1 MPAIMASN
9 FRAYTE
15 IGKRI
20 AALGK
25 RQKHIAR
32 VLGVSQQSVSKKLRG
47 GSAILLSDLEKLS
60 AAYGV
65 PLTFFFEDRP
75 LDPEFAVAVEHIKAD
90 GGPMRDLVVFARQL
104 PPTDQKKLLAIAGT
118 LAR

>member
-1 MPAIMASN
+1 MASN
-9 FRAYTE
+9 FKAYTE
-15 IGKRI
+15 VGKRI

-32 VLGVSQQSVSKKLRG
+32 VLGVRQQSVSKKLRG

-60 AAYGV
+60 EAYGV
-65 PLTFFFEDRP
+65 PLTFFFEDKP
-75 LDPEFAVAVEHIKAD
+75 LDPEFAVAVEHIKTD

-104 PPTDQKKLLAIAGT
+104 PPTEQKQLLAIAGT